1 MGHNLQFTDIAIAF
15 SRSIHDSRV
24 LRHTALYQ
32 GINNNEILLE
42 LKVNRH
48 EIGPM
53 LLGDGVDSLL
63 KWLSKLYIFSQSFS
77 AQETNFN
84 KYLSSARVTA
94 ELAFGILKVRQRSSL
109 AILDFKKVDV
119 ANTILT

>member
-15 SRSIHDSRV
+15 TRSIHDSRV
-24 LRHTALYQ
+24 LRYTALYQ
-32 GINNNEILLE
+32 GINNNEIL

-63 KWLSKLYIFSQSFS
+63 KWLSKLHIFSQSFS

-84 KYLSSARVTA
+84 KYLSSARVTV
-94 ELAFGILKVRQRSSL
+94 ELAFGILKMRQRSSL
-109 AILDFKKVDV
+109 AILDFKKVGV